1 MSKTLPVP
9 ELRLHIAIE
18 VVGRLR
24 LAQETRSLLCE
35 ELSLITFLLDQIF
48 LLKEV
53 VQLQGGMVPPLEAE
67 LLGQNQIASFECSKT
82 FKAELGSSDDGVDSG
97 ASSPPTVAT
106 DL

>member
-24 LAQETRSLLCE
+24 LVQETRSLLCE

-67 LLGQNQIASFECSKT
+67 FLGQN
-82 FKAELGSSDDGVDSG
+82 
-97 ASSPPTVAT
+97 
-106 DL
+106 